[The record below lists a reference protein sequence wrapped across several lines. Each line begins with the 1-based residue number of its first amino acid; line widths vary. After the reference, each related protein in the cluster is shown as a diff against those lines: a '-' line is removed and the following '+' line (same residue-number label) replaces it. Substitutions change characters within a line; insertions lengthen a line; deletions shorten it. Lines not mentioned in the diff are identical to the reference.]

1 MKIKLNTIE
10 DALNDFKNGKVLIVV
25 DDENRENEGDFVFPA
40 QIITK
45 DIVNFMIKNGRG
57 LVCVPMTSKR
67 CKKLSLQPMVTKNTE
82 VMDTAFTVSVD
93 LKGNGVSSGI
103 SADDRSKTIQAL
115 VNPKTKPGELT
126 RPGHVFP
133 LVAKDGG
140 VLRRSGHT
148 EAAVDLAR
156 LAGFLPAGVICEIM
170 NEDGSM
176 ARLPEL
182 VVVAKKFNL
191 KIISIEDLI
200 AYRMKYD
207 TLIQKIDETSLN
219 IKSKNFKLHIFSQIN
234 SDKIHF
240 AITHGSWKKNF
251 PVLTR
256 MISSKSIN
264 NSITSIH
271 NESDKELN
279 RCINLI
285 AEENAG
291 SIIFINQNNESI
303 DVLESLNMLGD
314 KEINKPLLT
323 SVNKKMDLKDFGIG
337 AQILEKLDI
346 TKIKLLTNTRKV
358 KRVGLSGYGLEIV
371 ERIKY

>member
-207 TLIQKIDETSLN
+207 TLIQKIDEKSLN
-219 IKSKNFKLHIFSQIN
+219 IRGKNFKLHIFSQIN

-240 AITHGSWKKNF
+240 AITHGLWKKNS

-285 AEENAG
+285 FKENAG
-291 SIIFINQNNESI
+291 SIIFINQNNEST
-303 DVLESLNMLGD
+303 DVLESLNKLSD

>member
-1 MKIKLNTIE
+1 MKIKLNTISE
-10 DALNDFKNGKVLIVV
+10 AINDFKKGKVLIVV

-45 DIVNFMIKNGRG
+45 EIVNFMIKNGRG

-103 SADDRSKTIQAL
+103 SADDRSKTIEAL
-115 VNPKTKPGELT
+115 VNPKTKPDDLT

-148 EAAVDLAR
+148 EAAVDLTR

-182 VVVAKKFNL
+182 NLVAKKFNL

-207 TLIQKIDETSLN
+207 TLIQKIDQTSLK
-219 IKSKNFKLHIFSQIN
+219 IRHKNFKLHIFGQIN

-240 AITHGSWKKNF
+240 AITHGLWKKNS

-256 MISSKSIN
+256 MISTKSIN
-264 NSITSIH
+264 NSVTSIH

-279 RCINLI
+279 NCINLI
-285 AEENAG
+285 IKNRTG
-291 SIIFINQNNESI
+291 SIIFINQSNESSDI
-303 DVLESLNMLGD
+303 LESLNRLGD
-314 KEINKPLLT
+314 KELKKPLLT
-323 SVNKKMDLKDFGIG
+323 SMNKKMDLKDFGIG

-346 TKIKLLTNTRKV
+346 TKIKLLTNTSKV

>member
-1 MKIKLNTIE
+1 MKIKLNTISE
-10 DALNDFKNGKVLIVV
+10 AINDFKNGKVLIVV

-45 DIVNFMIKNGRG
+45 EIVNFMIKNGRG

-115 VNPKTKPGELT
+115 VNPKTKPDELT

-182 VVVAKKFNL
+182 DLVAKKFNL

-207 TLIQKIDETSLN
+207 TLIQKIDQTSLKIRN
-219 IKSKNFKLHIFSQIN
+219 KNFKLHVYGQIN

-240 AITHGSWKKNF
+240 AITHGLWKKNS

-256 MISSKSIN
+256 MISTKSIN
-264 NSITSIH
+264 NSIAGIH
-271 NESDKELN
+271 KESDKELN
-279 RCINLI
+279 SCINLI
-285 AEENAG
+285 IKNKTG
-291 SIIFINQNNESI
+291 SIIFINQSNESG
-303 DVLESLNMLGD
+303 DVLESLSKLGD
-314 KEINKPLLT
+314 KEIKKPLIT
-323 SVNKKMDLKDFGIG
+323 SMNKKMDLKDFGIG

-346 TKIKLLTNTRKV
+346 KKIKLLTNTRKV

>member
-1 MKIKLNTIE
+1 MKIKLNTISE
-10 DALNDFKNGKVLIVV
+10 AINDFKKGKVLIVV

-45 DIVNFMIKNGRG
+45 EIVNFMIKNGRG

-93 LKGNGVSSGI
+93 LKGHGVSSGI
-103 SADDRSKTIQAL
+103 SANDRSKTIQAL
-115 VNPKTKPGELT
+115 VNPKTKPDELT

-182 VVVAKKFNL
+182 MVVAKKFNL

-200 AYRMKYD
+200 AYRMKND

-219 IKSKNFKLHIFSQIN
+219 IRNKNFKLHIFSQIN

-240 AITHGSWKKNF
+240 AITHGLWKKNS

-256 MISSKSIN
+256 MISTKSIN
-264 NSITSIH
+264 SSVTSIH
-271 NESDKELN
+271 NESDNELN

-285 AEENAG
+285 VKYKAG
-291 SIIFINQNNESI
+291 SIIFINQSDESI
-303 DVLESLNMLGD
+303 DVLESLSKLGD
-314 KEINKPLLT
+314 KEINKPLST
-323 SVNKKMDLKDFGIG
+323 SLNKKMDLKDFGIG
-337 AQILEKLDI
+337 AQILEKLEI

-358 KRVGLSGYGLEIV
+358 KRVGLSGYGLKIV

>member
-1 MKIKLNTIE
+1 MKIKLNTISE
-10 DALNDFKNGKVLIVV
+10 AISDFKKGKVLIVV

-45 DIVNFMIKNGRG
+45 EIVNFMIKNGRG

-82 VMDTAFTVSVD
+82 IMDTAFTVSVD
-93 LKGNGVSSGI
+93 LKGHGVSSGI

-115 VNPKTKPGELT
+115 VNPKTKPGELN

-182 VVVAKKFNL
+182 MVVAKKFNL

-200 AYRMKYD
+200 AYRMKND

-219 IKSKNFKLHIFSQIN
+219 IRDKNFKLHIFSQIN
-234 SDKIHF
+234 SEKIHF
-240 AITHGSWKKNF
+240 AITHGLWKKNS

-256 MISSKSIN
+256 MISTKSIH
-264 NSITSIH
+264 NSVTSIH
-271 NESDKELN
+271 NESDNELN

-285 AEENAG
+285 VKNKTG
-291 SIIFINQNNESI
+291 SIIFINQSNESI
-303 DVLESLNMLGD
+303 DVLESLSKLGYRG
-314 KEINKPLLT
+314 INKTLST
-323 SVNKKMDLKDFGIG
+323 SFNKKMDLKDFGIG

>member
-219 IKSKNFKLHIFSQIN
+219 IRSKNFKLHIFSQIN

-271 NESDKELN
+271 NESDEELN

-285 AEENAG
+285 IKENAG
-291 SIIFINQNNESI
+291 SIIFINQNNEST

>member
-1 MKIKLNTIE
+1 MKVKLNTIAE
-10 DALNDFKNGKVLIVV
+10 AINDFKKGKVLIVV

-40 QIITK
+40 EIITK
-45 DIVNFMIKNGRG
+45 EVVNFMIKNGRG

-103 SADDRSKTIQAL
+103 SANDRSKTIQAL
-115 VNPKTKPGELT
+115 VNPKTKPDELT

-182 VVVAKKFNL
+182 VKVAKKFNL

-200 AYRMKYD
+200 AYRMRND

-219 IKSKNFKLHIFSQIN
+219 IRDKNFKLHIFSQIN

-240 AITHGSWKKNF
+240 AITHGLWKKNS

-256 MISSKSIN
+256 MISTRSIN
-264 NSITSIH
+264 SSVTSIH
-271 NESDKELN
+271 NESDNELN

-285 AEENAG
+285 LKNKEG
-291 SIIFINQNNESI
+291 SIIFINQSNESI
-303 DVLESLNMLGD
+303 NVLESLSKLGD
-314 KEINKPLLT
+314 KEINIPLST
-323 SVNKKMDLKDFGIG
+323 SLNKKMDLKDFGIG

>member
-1 MKIKLNTIE
+1 MKIKFNTISE
-10 DALNDFKNGKVLIVV
+10 AIKDFKNGKVLIVV

-45 DIVNFMIKNGRG
+45 EIVNFMIKNGRG

-103 SADDRSKTIQAL
+103 SADDRSKTIEAL
-115 VNPKTKPGELT
+115 VNPKTKPDDLT

-182 VVVAKKFNL
+182 NLVAKKFNL

-207 TLIQKIDETSLN
+207 TLIQKIDQTSLK
-219 IKSKNFKLHIFSQIN
+219 IRHKNFKLHIFGQIN

-240 AITHGSWKKNF
+240 AITHGLWKKNS

-256 MISSKSIN
+256 MISTKSIN
-264 NSITSIH
+264 NSVTSIH

-279 RCINLI
+279 NCINLI
-285 AEENAG
+285 IKNRTG
-291 SIIFINQNNESI
+291 SIIFINQSNESSDI
-303 DVLESLNMLGD
+303 LESLNRLGD
-314 KEINKPLLT
+314 KEIKKPLLT
-323 SVNKKMDLKDFGIG
+323 SMNKKMDLKDFGIG

-346 TKIKLLTNTRKV
+346 TKIKLLTNTSKV

>member
-1 MKIKLNTIE
+1 MKIKLNKISE
-10 DALNDFKNGKVLIVV
+10 ALMDFKNGKVLIVV

-40 QIITK
+40 QIINK
-45 DIVNFMIKNGRG
+45 EVVNFMIKNGRG

-67 CKKLSLQPMVTKNTE
+67 CKKLLLQPMVTKNTE

-93 LKGNGVSSGI
+93 LKGNGVTSGI
-103 SADDRSKTIQAL
+103 SASDRSKTIKAL
-115 VNPKTKPGELT
+115 VDSKTKPGQLT

-182 VVVAKKFNL
+182 LLVAKKFNL

-200 AYRMKYD
+200 AYRMKHD
-207 TLIQKIDETSLN
+207 TLIQKIDETSLKIMN
-219 IKSKNFKLHIFSQIN
+219 SNFKLHVFSQVN

-240 AITHGSWKKNF
+240 AITHGSWKKNN

-256 MISSKSIN
+256 MISTKSIN
-264 NSITSIH
+264 KSVSSIH
-271 NESDKELN
+271 NQSDIELN
-279 RCINLI
+279 KCIYSIIN
-285 AEENAG
+285 EKSG
-291 SIIFINQNNESI
+291 SIVFVNQSNESSI
-303 DVLESLNMLGD
+303 VLENLSKIGD
-314 KEINKPLLT
+314 TEIKKPLSST
-323 SVNKKMDLKDFGIG
+323 KKNKMDSKDFGLG
-337 AQILEKLDI
+337 AQILESLDI
-346 TKIKLLTNTRKV
+346 SKIKLLSNSNKV
-358 KRVGLSGYGLEIV
+358 KRIGLSGYGLQIV
-371 ERIKY
+371 KRVKY

>member
-10 DALNDFKNGKVLIVV
+10 DALDDFKEGKVLIVV

-103 SADDRSKTIQAL
+103 SADDRSKTIHAL
-115 VNPKTKPGELT
+115 VDPKTKPDDLT

-182 VVVAKKFNL
+182 MVVAKKFNL

-207 TLIQKIDETSLN
+207 TLIHKIDETSMN
-219 IKSKNFKLHIFSQIN
+219 IRDKNFKLHVFSQIN

-240 AITHGSWKKNF
+240 AITHGLWKKNS

-256 MISSKSIN
+256 MISTKSIN
-264 NSITSIH
+264 NTVTSIH
-271 NESDKELN
+271 SESDEELN

-285 AEENAG
+285 VEEKAG
-291 SIIFINQNNESI
+291 SIIFINQNNESK
-303 DVLESLNMLGD
+303 DVLESLSKLGD
-314 KEINKPLLT
+314 KEIKKPLLT

>member
-1 MKIKLNTIE
+1 MKIKLNTISE
-10 DALNDFKNGKVLIVV
+10 AINDFKKGKVLIVV

-45 DIVNFMIKNGRG
+45 EIVNFMIKNGRG

-115 VNPKTKPGELT
+115 VNPKTKPDELT

-182 VVVAKKFNL
+182 DLVAKKFNL

-207 TLIQKIDETSLN
+207 TLIQKIDQTLLKIRN
-219 IKSKNFKLHIFSQIN
+219 KNFKLHIYGQIN

-240 AITHGSWKKNF
+240 AITHGLWKKNS

-256 MISSKSIN
+256 MISTKSIN
-264 NSITSIH
+264 NSIAGIH

-279 RCINLI
+279 SCINLI
-285 AEENAG
+285 IKNKTG
-291 SIIFINQNNESI
+291 SIIFINQSNESS
-303 DVLESLNMLGD
+303 DVLESLSKLGD
-314 KEINKPLLT
+314 KEIKKPLIT
-323 SVNKKMDLKDFGIG
+323 SMNKKMDLKDFGIG

-358 KRVGLSGYGLEIV
+358 KRVGLSGYGLKIV

>member
-10 DALNDFKNGKVLIVV
+10 DALDDFKEGKVLIVV

-103 SADDRSKTIQAL
+103 SADDRSKTIHAL
-115 VNPKTKPGELT
+115 VDPKTKPDELT

-182 VVVAKKFNL
+182 IVVAKKFNL

-207 TLIQKIDETSLN
+207 TLIHKIDETSMN
-219 IKSKNFKLHIFSQIN
+219 IRDKNFKLHVFSQIN

-240 AITHGSWKKNF
+240 AITHGLWKKNS

-256 MISSKSIN
+256 MISTKSISN
-264 NSITSIH
+264 TVTSIH
-271 NESDKELN
+271 DESDEELN

-285 AEENAG
+285 VEEKAG
-291 SIIFINQNNESI
+291 SIIFINQNNESK
-303 DVLESLNMLGD
+303 DVLESLSKLGD
-314 KEINKPLLT
+314 KEIKKPLLT

-337 AQILEKLDI
+337 AQILEKLEI

-371 ERIKY
+371 QRIKY

>member
-10 DALNDFKNGKVLIVV
+10 DALDDFKQGKVLIVV

-103 SADDRSKTIQAL
+103 SADDRSKTIHAL
-115 VNPKTKPGELT
+115 VDPKTKPDELT

-182 VVVAKKFNL
+182 IVVAKKFNL

-207 TLIQKIDETSLN
+207 TLIHKIDETSMN
-219 IKSKNFKLHIFSQIN
+219 IRDKNFKLHVFSQIN

-240 AITHGSWKKNF
+240 AITHGLWKKNS

-256 MISSKSIN
+256 MISTKSISN
-264 NSITSIH
+264 TITSIH
-271 NESDKELN
+271 NESDEELN

-285 AEENAG
+285 VEEKAG
-291 SIIFINQNNESI
+291 SIIFINQNNESK
-303 DVLESLNMLGD
+303 DVLESLSKLGD
-314 KEINKPLLT
+314 KEIKKPLLT

-337 AQILEKLDI
+337 AQILEKLEI

-371 ERIKY
+371 QRIKY

>member
-200 AYRMKYD
+200 AYIMKYD

-219 IKSKNFKLHIFSQIN
+219 IRGKNFKLHIFSQIN

-240 AITHGSWKKNF
+240 AITYGLWKKNF

-271 NESDKELN
+271 NENDKELN

-285 AEENAG
+285 VEENAG
-291 SIIFINQNNESI
+291 SIIFINQNNEST
-303 DVLESLNMLGD
+303 DVLESLNKLGD

>member
-1 MKIKLNTIE
+1 MKVKLNTISE
-10 DALNDFKNGKVLIVV
+10 AINDFKKGKVLIVV

-45 DIVNFMIKNGRG
+45 EIVNFMIKNGRG

-82 VMDTAFTVSVD
+82 IMDTAFTVSVD
-93 LKGNGVSSGI
+93 LKGHGVTSGI

-115 VNPKTKPGELT
+115 VNPKTKPDELN

-156 LAGFLPAGVICEIM
+156 LAGFLPAGVICEII

-182 VVVAKKFNL
+182 MVVAKKFNL

-200 AYRMKYD
+200 AYRMKND

-219 IKSKNFKLHIFSQIN
+219 IRDKNFKLHIFSQIN
-234 SDKIHF
+234 SEKIHF
-240 AITHGSWKKNF
+240 AITHGLWKKNS

-256 MISSKSIN
+256 MISTKSIN
-264 NSITSIH
+264 NSVTSIH
-271 NESDKELN
+271 NESDNELN

-285 AEENAG
+285 VKNKTG
-291 SIIFINQNNESI
+291 SIIFINQSNESI
-303 DVLESLNMLGD
+303 DVLESLSKLGD
-314 KEINKPLLT
+314 KDINKPLST
-323 SVNKKMDLKDFGIG
+323 SLNKKMDSKDFGIG
-337 AQILEKLDI
+337 AQILDKLDI

>member
-1 MKIKLNTIE
+1 
-10 DALNDFKNGKVLIVV
+10 
-25 DDENRENEGDFVFPA
+25 
-40 QIITK
+40 
-45 DIVNFMIKNGRG
+45 MIKNGRG

-82 VMDTAFTVSVD
+82 IMDTAFTVSVD
-93 LKGNGVSSGI
+93 LKGHGVSSGI

-115 VNPKTKPGELT
+115 VNPKTKAGELN

-182 VVVAKKFNL
+182 MVVARKFNL

-200 AYRMKYD
+200 AYRMKKD

-219 IKSKNFKLHIFSQIN
+219 IRGKNFKLHIFSQIN
-234 SDKIHF
+234 SEKIHF
-240 AITHGSWKKNF
+240 AITHGLWKKNS

-256 MISSKSIN
+256 MISTKSIN
-264 NSITSIH
+264 NSVTSIH
-271 NESDKELN
+271 NESDNELN

-285 AEENAG
+285 
-291 SIIFINQNNESI
+291 
-303 DVLESLNMLGD
+303 V
-314 KEINKPLLT
+314 
-323 SVNKKMDLKDFGIG
+323 
-337 AQILEKLDI
+337 
-346 TKIKLLTNTRKV
+346 
-358 KRVGLSGYGLEIV
+358 
-371 ERIKY
+371 

>member
-10 DALNDFKNGKVLIVV
+10 DALDDFKEGKVLIVV

-103 SADDRSKTIQAL
+103 SADDRSKTIHAL
-115 VNPKTKPGELT
+115 VDPKTKPDDLT

-182 VVVAKKFNL
+182 IVVAKKFNL

-207 TLIQKIDETSLN
+207 TLIHKIDETSMN
-219 IKSKNFKLHIFSQIN
+219 IRDKNFKLHVFSQIN

-240 AITHGSWKKNF
+240 AITHGLWKKNS

-256 MISSKSIN
+256 MISTKSISN
-264 NSITSIH
+264 TVTSIH
-271 NESDKELN
+271 DESDEELN

-285 AEENAG
+285 VEEKAG
-291 SIIFINQNNESI
+291 SIIFINQNNESK
-303 DVLESLNMLGD
+303 DVLESLSKLGD
-314 KEINKPLLT
+314 KEIKKPLLT

-337 AQILEKLDI
+337 AQILEKLEI

-371 ERIKY
+371 QRIKY

>member
-10 DALNDFKNGKVLIVV
+10 DALDDFKEGKVLIVV

-103 SADDRSKTIQAL
+103 SADDRSKTIHAL
-115 VNPKTKPGELT
+115 VDPKTKPGDLT

-182 VVVAKKFNL
+182 IVVAKKFNL

-207 TLIQKIDETSLN
+207 TLIHKIDETSMN
-219 IKSKNFKLHIFSQIN
+219 IRDKNFKLHVFSQIN

-240 AITHGSWKKNF
+240 AITHGLWKKNS

-256 MISSKSIN
+256 MISTKSISN
-264 NSITSIH
+264 TVTSIH
-271 NESDKELN
+271 NESDEELN

-285 AEENAG
+285 VEEKAG
-291 SIIFINQNNESI
+291 SIIFINQNNESK
-303 DVLESLNMLGD
+303 DVLESLSKLGD
-314 KEINKPLLT
+314 KEIKKPLLT

-337 AQILEKLDI
+337 AQILEKLEI

-371 ERIKY
+371 QRIKY

>member
-1 MKIKLNTIE
+1 MKIKLNTISE
-10 DALNDFKNGKVLIVV
+10 AINDFKKGKVLIVV

-45 DIVNFMIKNGRG
+45 EIVNFMIKNGRG

-82 VMDTAFTVSVD
+82 IMDTAFTVSVD
-93 LKGNGVSSGI
+93 LKGHGVSSGI

-115 VNPKTKPGELT
+115 VNPKTKPGELN

-182 VVVAKKFNL
+182 MVVAKKFNL
-191 KIISIEDLI
+191 KVISIEDLI
-200 AYRMKYD
+200 AYRMKND

-219 IKSKNFKLHIFSQIN
+219 IRDKNFKLHIFSQIN
-234 SDKIHF
+234 SEKIHF
-240 AITHGSWKKNF
+240 AITHGLWKKNS

-256 MISSKSIN
+256 MISTKSIN
-264 NSITSIH
+264 NSVTSIH

-279 RCINLI
+279 NCINLI
-285 AEENAG
+285 IKNRTG
-291 SIIFINQNNESI
+291 SIIFINQSNESSDI
-303 DVLESLNMLGD
+303 LDSLNRLVD
-314 KEINKPLLT
+314 KEIKKPLLT
-323 SVNKKMDLKDFGIG
+323 SMNKKMDLKDFGIG

>member
-1 MKIKLNTIE
+1 MKIKLNTISE
-10 DALNDFKNGKVLIVV
+10 AINDFKEGKVLIVV

-45 DIVNFMIKNGRG
+45 EIVNFMIKNGRG

-82 VMDTAFTVSVD
+82 IMDTAFTVSVD
-93 LKGNGVSSGI
+93 LKGHGVSSGI

-115 VNPKTKPGELT
+115 VNPKTKPGELN

-182 VVVAKKFNL
+182 MVVAKKFNL

-200 AYRMKYD
+200 AYRMKND

-219 IKSKNFKLHIFSQIN
+219 IRDKNFKLHIFSQIN
-234 SDKIHF
+234 SEKIHF
-240 AITHGSWKKNF
+240 AITHGLWKKNS
-251 PVLTR
+251 PILTR
-256 MISSKSIN
+256 MISTKSIN
-264 NSITSIH
+264 NSVTSIH
-271 NESDKELN
+271 NESDNELN

-285 AEENAG
+285 VKNKTG
-291 SIIFINQNNESI
+291 SIIFINQSNESI
-303 DVLESLNMLGD
+303 DVLESLSKLGD
-314 KEINKPLLT
+314 KDINKPLST
-323 SVNKKMDLKDFGIG
+323 SLNKKW
-337 AQILEKLDI
+337 
-346 TKIKLLTNTRKV
+346 T
-358 KRVGLSGYGLEIV
+358 
-371 ERIKY
+371 

>member
-93 LKGNGVSSGI
+93 LKGNGGSSGI

-115 VNPKTKPGELT
+115 VNQKTKPGELT

-219 IKSKNFKLHIFSQIN
+219 IRSKNFKLHIFSQIN

-271 NESDKELN
+271 NESDEELN

-285 AEENAG
+285 IKENAG
-291 SIIFINQNNESI
+291 SIIFINQNNEST

>member
-219 IKSKNFKLHIFSQIN
+219 IRGKNFKLHIFSQIN

-240 AITHGSWKKNF
+240 AITHGLWKKNF

-256 MISSKSIN
+256 IISSKSIN

-271 NESDKELN
+271 NENDKELN

-285 AEENAG
+285 VEENAG
-291 SIIFINQNNESI
+291 SIIFINQNNEST
-303 DVLESLNMLGD
+303 DVLESLNKLGG

>member
-1 MKIKLNTIE
+1 MKIKLNTISE
-10 DALNDFKNGKVLIVV
+10 AISDFKKGKVLIVV

-45 DIVNFMIKNGRG
+45 EIVNFMIKNGRG

-82 VMDTAFTVSVD
+82 IMDTAFTVSVD
-93 LKGNGVSSGI
+93 LKGHGVSSGI

-115 VNPKTKPGELT
+115 VNPKTKPGELN

-182 VVVAKKFNL
+182 MVVAKKFNL

-200 AYRMKYD
+200 AYRMKND

-219 IKSKNFKLHIFSQIN
+219 IRDKNFKLHIFSQIN
-234 SDKIHF
+234 SEKIHF
-240 AITHGSWKKNF
+240 AITHGLWKKNS

-256 MISSKSIN
+256 MISTKSIN
-264 NSITSIH
+264 NSVTSIH
-271 NESDKELN
+271 NESDNELN

-285 AEENAG
+285 VKNKTG
-291 SIIFINQNNESI
+291 SIIFINQSNESI
-303 DVLESLNMLGD
+303 DVLESLSKLGYRG
-314 KEINKPLLT
+314 INKTLST
-323 SVNKKMDLKDFGIG
+323 SFNKKMDLKDFGIG

>member
-1 MKIKLNTIE
+1 MKIKLNTISE
-10 DALNDFKNGKVLIVV
+10 AINDFKKGKVLIVV

-45 DIVNFMIKNGRG
+45 EIVNFMIKNGRG
-57 LVCVPMTSKR
+57 LVCVPMTTKR

-115 VNPKTKPGELT
+115 VDPKTKPDELT

-182 VVVAKKFNL
+182 IVVAKKFNL

-207 TLIQKIDETSLN
+207 TLIHKIDETSMN
-219 IKSKNFKLHIFSQIN
+219 IRDKNFKLHVFSQIN

-240 AITHGSWKKNF
+240 AITHGLWKKNS

-256 MISSKSIN
+256 MISTKSISN
-264 NSITSIH
+264 TVTSIH
-271 NESDKELN
+271 NESDEELN

-285 AEENAG
+285 VEEKAG
-291 SIIFINQNNESI
+291 SIIFINQNNESK
-303 DVLESLNMLGD
+303 DVLESLSKLGD
-314 KEINKPLLT
+314 KEIKKPLLT
-323 SVNKKMDLKDFGIG
+323 SVNKKMDSKDFGIG
-337 AQILEKLDI
+337 AQILEKLEI

-371 ERIKY
+371 QRIKY

>member
-219 IKSKNFKLHIFSQIN
+219 IRGKNFKLHIFSQIN

-240 AITHGSWKKNF
+240 AITYGLWKKNF

-271 NESDKELN
+271 NENDKELN

-285 AEENAG
+285 VEENAG
-291 SIIFINQNNESI
+291 SIIFINQNNESS

>member
-1 MKIKLNTIE
+1 MKIKLNTISE
-10 DALNDFKNGKVLIVV
+10 AITDFKDGKVLIVV

-45 DIVNFMIKNGRG
+45 EIVNFMIKNGRG

-67 CKKLSLQPMVTKNTE
+67 CKKLLLQPMVTKNTE

-103 SADDRSKTIQAL
+103 SASDRSKTIQAL
-115 VNPKTKPGELT
+115 VNSDTKPNQLT

-156 LAGFLPAGVICEIM
+156 IAGFLPAGVICEIM

-182 VVVAKKFNL
+182 IKVAKKFNL

-200 AYRMKYD
+200 AYRMKHD
-207 TLIQKIDETSLN
+207 TLIQKIDETTLDILN
-219 IKSKNFKLHIFSQIN
+219 NKFKLHVFSQVN
-234 SDKIHF
+234 SEKIHF
-240 AITHGSWKKNF
+240 ALTLGSWKKIS

-256 MISSKSIN
+256 MISTNSIN
-264 NSITSIH
+264 NSVNSIH
-271 NESDKELN
+271 NQSDDELN

-285 AEENAG
+285 IKNKVG
-291 SIIFINQNNESI
+291 SIIFINQSNESSV
-303 DVLESLNMLGD
+303 VLDSLSKLGNKD
-314 KEINKPLLT
+314 IKKPLSST
-323 SVNKKMDLKDFGIG
+323 NNKKMDAKDFGIG
-337 AQILEKLDI
+337 AQILGSLDI
-346 TKIKLLTNTRKV
+346 AKINLLTNRSKV
-358 KRVGLSGYGLEIV
+358 KRVGLSGYGLEILK
-371 ERIKY
+371 RIKY

>member
-1 MKIKLNTIE
+1 MKIKLNTISE
-10 DALNDFKNGKVLIVV
+10 AINDFKKGKVLIVV

-45 DIVNFMIKNGRG
+45 EIVNFMIKNGRG

-93 LKGNGVSSGI
+93 LKGHGVSSGI
-103 SADDRSKTIQAL
+103 SANDRSKTIQAL
-115 VNPKTKPGELT
+115 VNPKTKPDELT

-182 VVVAKKFNL
+182 MVVAKKFNL

-200 AYRMKYD
+200 AYRMKND
-207 TLIQKIDETSLN
+207 TLIQKIDETPLN
-219 IKSKNFKLHIFSQIN
+219 IRNKNFKLHIFSQIN
-234 SDKIHF
+234 SEKIHF
-240 AITHGSWKKNF
+240 AITHGLWKKNS

-256 MISSKSIN
+256 MISTKSIN
-264 NSITSIH
+264 NSVTSIH
-271 NESDKELN
+271 NESNNELN

-285 AEENAG
+285 VKNKTG
-291 SIIFINQNNESI
+291 SIIFINQRNESI
-303 DVLESLNMLGD
+303 DVLESLSKLGD
-314 KEINKPLLT
+314 KDIYKPLSISL
-323 SVNKKMDLKDFGIG
+323 NKKMDLKDFGIG

>member
-67 CKKLSLQPMVTKNTE
+67 CKKLSLQPMVTNNTE

-219 IKSKNFKLHIFSQIN
+219 IRDKNFKLHIFSQIN

-240 AITHGSWKKNF
+240 AITHGLWKKNS

-271 NESDKELN
+271 NESDEELN

-285 AEENAG
+285 IKESAG
-291 SIIFINQNNESI
+291 SIIFINQNNESS
-303 DVLESLNMLGD
+303 DVLESLNKLGD

-371 ERIKY
+371 ERIKF

>member
-1 MKIKLNTIE
+1 MKVKLNTISE
-10 DALNDFKNGKVLIVV
+10 AISDFKKGKVLIVV

-45 DIVNFMIKNGRG
+45 EIVNFMIKNGRG

-82 VMDTAFTVSVD
+82 IMDTAFTVSVD
-93 LKGNGVSSGI
+93 LKGQGVTSGI

-115 VNPKTKPGELT
+115 VNPKTKPGELN

-182 VVVAKKFNL
+182 MVVAKKFNL

-200 AYRMKYD
+200 AYRMKND

-219 IKSKNFKLHIFSQIN
+219 IRDKNFKLHIFSQIN
-234 SDKIHF
+234 SEKIHF
-240 AITHGSWKKNF
+240 AITHGLWKKNS

-256 MISSKSIN
+256 MISTKSIN
-264 NSITSIH
+264 NSVTSIH
-271 NESDKELN
+271 NESDNELN
-279 RCINLI
+279 RCIN
-285 AEENAG
+285 
-291 SIIFINQNNESI
+291 SVSYTH
-303 DVLESLNMLGD
+303 
-314 KEINKPLLT
+314 LT
-323 SVNKKMDLKDFGIG
+323 LPTIYSV
-337 AQILEKLDI
+337 
-346 TKIKLLTNTRKV
+346 
-358 KRVGLSGYGLEIV
+358 
-371 ERIKY
+371 

>member
-1 MKIKLNTIE
+1 MKIKLNTLSEAIS
-10 DALNDFKNGKVLIVV
+10 DFKKGKVLIVV

-45 DIVNFMIKNGRG
+45 EIVNFMIKNGRG

-82 VMDTAFTVSVD
+82 IMDTAFTVSVD
-93 LKGNGVSSGI
+93 LKGHGVSSGI

-115 VNPKTKPGELT
+115 VNPKTKPGELN

-182 VVVAKKFNL
+182 MVVAKKFNL

-200 AYRMKYD
+200 AYRMKND

-219 IKSKNFKLHIFSQIN
+219 IRDKNFKLHIFSQIN
-234 SDKIHF
+234 SEKIHF
-240 AITHGSWKKNF
+240 AITHGLWKKNS

-256 MISSKSIN
+256 MISTKSIN
-264 NSITSIH
+264 NSVTSIH
-271 NESDKELN
+271 NESDSELN

-285 AEENAG
+285 VKNKTG
-291 SIIFINQNNESI
+291 SIIFINQSNESI
-303 DVLESLNMLGD
+303 DVLESLSKLGY
-314 KEINKPLLT
+314 KGINKSLST
-323 SVNKKMDLKDFGIG
+323 SFNKKMDLKDFGIG